1 MSFSGRFAEDY
12 AANTWQTR
20 WWLLDGYL
28 ALLYLAAFT
37 IIIFLWR
44 PSENNRRLML
54 SDEIAQDEEDA
65 EDYDLEA
72 LQHRTALRQEDD
84 EDDAATLVG
93 GRQVGVSGD
102 DVVFEIGDEDEDD
115 EDGTKKRKAQNR
127 LSGENHRGTDAE
139 RQALV
144 G

>member
-1 MSFSGRFAEDY
+1 
-12 AANTWQTR
+12 
-20 WWLLDGYL
+20 
-28 ALLYLAAFT
+28 
-37 IIIFLWR
+37 
-44 PSENNRRLML
+44 ML

-72 LQHRTALRQEDD
+72 IQDRTRLRQDDD

-93 GRQVGVSGD
+93 GRQGHVVGVSGD

-115 EDGTKKRKAQNR
+115 EDRSKRRKAQNR
-127 LSGENHRGTDAE
+127 LSGENHQGTDVE

-144 G
+144 S